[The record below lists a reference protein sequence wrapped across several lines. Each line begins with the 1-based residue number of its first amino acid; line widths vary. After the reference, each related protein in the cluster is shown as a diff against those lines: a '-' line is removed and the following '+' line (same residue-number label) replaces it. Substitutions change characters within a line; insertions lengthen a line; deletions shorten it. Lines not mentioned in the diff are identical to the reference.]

1 MRERRHGKKA
11 LSKKDQYQPGGL
23 DGCAAIRIGWK
34 LKKLMNEPNC
44 NGHRVDMQNI
54 HIQLNGLEFQ
64 E

>member
-34 LKKLMNEPNC
+34 LKK
-44 NGHRVDMQNI
+44 VDERTMLQWPY
-54 HIQLNGLEFQ
+54 G
-64 E
+64 

>member
-34 LKKLMNEPNC
+34 LKKKN
-44 NGHRVDMQNI
+44 DK
-54 HIQLNGLEFQ
+54 
-64 E
+64 